1 MTNITLDT
9 INTFTL
15 SLTPTQL
22 IEFNNSLPFFDIYN
36 MTFESDTDIINFL
49 NFLASPPPSNS

>member
-22 IEFNNSLPFFDIYN
+22 IEFNSSLELFDITN
-36 MTFESDTDIINFL
+36 MTFDTDTDIIDFL
-49 NFLASPPPSNS
+49 TFLASPRPS

>member
-9 INTFTL
+9 ITTFTL

-22 IEFNNSLPFFDIYN
+22 IEFNSSLPLFDIDN
-36 MTFESDTDIINFL
+36 MTFDTDTDIITFL
-49 NFLASPPPSNS
+49 TFLASPRPS

>member
-9 INTFTL
+9 ITTFTS

-22 IEFNNSLPFFDIYN
+22 IEFNSSLPLFDITN
-36 MTFESDTDIINFL
+36 MTFDTDTDITTFL
-49 NFLASPPPSNS
+49 TFLASPRPS

>member
-9 INTFTL
+9 ITTFTL

-22 IEFNNSLPFFDIYN
+22 IEFNNSLPLFDIYN
-36 MTFESDTDIINFL
+36 MTFESDIDITNFL
-49 NFLASPPPSNS
+49 NFLASSPPS

>member
-9 INTFTL
+9 ITTFTL

-22 IEFNNSLPFFDIYN
+22 IEFNNSLPLFDIDN
-36 MTFESDTDIINFL
+36 MTFESDIDIIDFL
-49 NFLASPPPSNS
+49 TFLASPRPS

>member
-9 INTFTL
+9 ITTFTL

-22 IEFNNSLPFFDIYN
+22 IEFNNSLPLFDIYN
-36 MTFESDTDIINFL
+36 MTFESDINIIDFL
-49 NFLASPPPSNS
+49 TFLASSPPS

>member
-9 INTFTL
+9 ITTFTL

-22 IEFNNSLPFFDIYN
+22 IEFNNSLPFFDIDN
-36 MTFESDTDIINFL
+36 MTFDTDIDIINFL
-49 NFLASPPPSNS
+49 TFLASPPPS

>member
-15 SLTPTQL
+15 SLTPDQL
-22 IEFNNSLPFFDIYN
+22 IEFNSSLELFDITN
-36 MTFESDTDIINFL
+36 MTFDTETDITTFL
-49 NFLASPPPSNS
+49 TFLASPRPS

>member
-9 INTFTL
+9 ITTFTL

-22 IEFNNSLPFFDIYN
+22 IEFNNSLPLFDIDN
-36 MTFESDTDIINFL
+36 MTFESDIDIIDFL
-49 NFLASPPPSNS
+49 NFLASPRPS

>member
-9 INTFTL
+9 ITTFTL

-22 IEFNNSLPFFDIYN
+22 IEFNSSLELFDITN
-36 MTFESDTDIINFL
+36 MTFDTDTDIITFL
-49 NFLASPPPSNS
+49 TFLASPRPS